1 MQLVRQFCAAGEG
14 DPRYLDELLAL
25 TAAFKNAEAV
35 RLLADLA
42 LRFPDFPALAQETR
56 WGVLAVLVDTP
67 PSQTLDFWKAI
78 GQQDS
83 EQYASLVLSGLL
95 ALDPREAVQYLP
107 KMPNTERSGQAT
119 ALKLD
124 LTWDELPSAQRAP
137 FVEQITRI
145 LRQCS
150 SPFAGP
156 VQAWLASKPA
166 PYPATP
172 ATNTTYP
179 QPFVGSVQVCLASK
193 LPYPATPATNT
204 TYPQPFVGSVQVC
217 LASKLP
223 YPATLAT
230 NTTYPQPFASPVQA
244 WLASKPAP
252 YPATLATNTTYPQ
265 LIAAL
270 RSSLGPSEVEPR
282 YRTAKLCEAA

>member
-1 MQLVRQFCAAGEG
+1 MNGNTAHPLNELGHDAIRVWLKKALHGAQSLPLLTRDEFPHLGILRLEKTLKPATRDSLREGTLQLVRQFCAAGEG

-35 RLLADLA
+35 CLLADLA
-42 LRFPDFPALAQETR
+42 LRFPKLPALAQETR

-83 EQYASLVLSGLL
+83 EQYASLVLSGVL

-156 VQAWLASKPA
+156 VQ
-166 PYPATP
+166 
-172 ATNTTYP
+172 
-179 QPFVGSVQVCLASK
+179 V
-193 LPYPATPATNT
+193 
-204 TYPQPFVGSVQVC
+204 
-217 LASKLP
+217 
-223 YPATLAT
+223 
-230 NTTYPQPFASPVQA
+230 

-270 RSSLGPSEVEPR
+270 SSFLGPSEVEPR